1 MPWIGAI
8 PIPNLAGQFILA
20 GFSGHGMPVIYLA
33 AEAVARMVL
42 DELENGEDEEE
53 DEEDEEKEKEEEKEG
68 EGEEGEKE
76 RKKRK
81 KKTFEEMGLP
91 GVFEVTRERLE
102 REGNDIL
109 GR

>member
-1 MPWIGAI
+1 
-8 PIPNLAGQFILA
+8 
-20 GFSGHGMPVIYLA
+20 MPVIYLA

-42 DELENGEDEEE
+42 DEME
-53 DEEDEEKEKEEEKEG
+53 DEEDEEEEEDEKKGEG
-68 EGEEGEKE
+68 EGGKE
-76 RKKRK
+76 RKKKKKERK
-81 KKTFEEMGLP
+81 KFEEMGLP

>member
-1 MPWIGAI
+1 MPWIGR
-8 PIPNLAGQFILA
+8 IPNLRGQGQFILA

-33 AEAVARMVL
+33 AQAVARMVL
-42 DELENGEDEEE
+42 DEIEE
-53 DEEDEEKEKEEEKEG
+53 DEEDEVHDDEEEEKE
-68 EGEEGEKE
+68 
-76 RKKRK
+76 KRK
-81 KKTFEEMGLP
+81 KKKKEKKKFEEMGLP

>member
-8 PIPNLAGQFILA
+8 PNLRGQGQFILA

-42 DELENGEDEEE
+42 DEIEE
-53 DEEDEEKEKEEEKEG
+53 EEEKKG
-68 EGEEGEKE
+68 EGEEE
-76 RKKRK
+76 RRKK

>member
-8 PIPNLAGQFILA
+8 PNLRGQGQFILA

-33 AEAVARMVL
+33 AKAVARMVL
-42 DELENGEDEEE
+42 DELEN
-53 DEEDEEKEKEEEKEG
+53 EEDEEKKG
-68 EGEEGEKE
+68 EGEEERKKKKE
-76 RKKRK
+76 RKN
-81 KKTFEEMGLP
+81 FEEMGLP

>member
-8 PIPNLAGQFILA
+8 PNLRGQGQFILA

-42 DELENGEDEEE
+42 DELLEN
-53 DEEDEEKEKEEEKEG
+53 EEDEEKKKEG
-68 EGEEGEKE
+68 EGE
-76 RKKRK
+76 RKK

>member
-1 MPWIGAI
+1 
-8 PIPNLAGQFILA
+8 
-20 GFSGHGMPVIYLA
+20 MPVIYLA

-42 DELENGEDEEE
+42 DEIEDEDEEE
-53 DEEDEEKEKEEEKEG
+53 GEEEKKGEG
-68 EGEEGEKE
+68 EGGKE
-76 RKKRK
+76 RKKK
-81 KKTFEEMGLP
+81 KKKERKNFEEMGLP

>member
-8 PIPNLAGQFILA
+8 PIPNLRGQGQFILA

-42 DELENGEDEEE
+42 DELEEDEEEE
-53 DEEDEEKEKEEEKEG
+53 DEEEEE
-68 EGEEGEKE
+68 EGEEERRKKKE
-76 RKKRK
+76 RKN
-81 KKTFEEMGLP
+81 FEEMGLP

>member
-1 MPWIGAI
+1 MPWIGRI
-8 PIPNLAGQFILA
+8 PIPNLRGQGQFILA

-33 AEAVARMVL
+33 AEAVAGMVL
-42 DELENGEDEEE
+42 DELEDEEDEDEEE
-53 DEEDEEKEKEEEKEG
+53 EKKGEG
-68 EGEEGEKE
+68 EGGKE
-76 RKKRK
+76 RKKK
-81 KKTFEEMGLP
+81 KKERKNFEEMGLP

>member
-1 MPWIGAI
+1 MPWIGPI

-42 DELENGEDEEE
+42 DELQ
-53 DEEDEEKEKEEEKEG
+53 DEEDEEEGEEEKKGEG
-68 EGEEGEKE
+68 EGGKE
-76 RKKRK
+76 RKKK
-81 KKTFEEMGLP
+81 KKKERKNFEEMGLP

>member
-1 MPWIGAI
+1 MPWIGRI

-33 AEAVARMVL
+33 AKAVARMVL
-42 DELENGEDEEE
+42 DELENEDEDEDEEE
-53 DEEDEEKEKEEEKEG
+53 
-68 EGEEGEKE
+68 GEEGGKEKKKKKKKE
-76 RKKRK
+76 RKN
-81 KKTFEEMGLP
+81 FEEMGLP

>member
-1 MPWIGAI
+1 MPWIGR
-8 PIPNLAGQFILA
+8 IPNLRGQGQFILA

-33 AEAVARMVL
+33 AKAVAGMVL
-42 DELENGEDEEE
+42 DEIEE
-53 DEEDEEKEKEEEKEG
+53 DEDEEEKEG
-68 EGEEGEKE
+68 EEKKEGGKE
-76 RKKRK
+76 RKKKERK
-81 KKTFEEMGLP
+81 NFEEMGLP

>member
-1 MPWIGAI
+1 
-8 PIPNLAGQFILA
+8 
-20 GFSGHGMPVIYLA
+20 MPVIYLA
-33 AEAVARMVL
+33 AQAVARLVL
-42 DELENGEDEEE
+42 DELEDEEE
-53 DEEDEEKEKEEEKEG
+53 KEEEG

-76 RKKRK
+76 GEGEKERRKKRK
-81 KKTFEEMGLP
+81 KKFEEMGLP

>member
-1 MPWIGAI
+1 MPWIGRI
-8 PIPNLAGQFILA
+8 PIPNLRGQGQFILA

-33 AEAVARMVL
+33 AQAVARMVL
-42 DELENGEDEEE
+42 DELEEDEEE
-53 DEEDEEKEKEEEKEG
+53 EEEEDEEKEKE
-68 EGEEGEKE
+68 KE
-76 RKKRK
+76 RKERRK
-81 KKTFEEMGLP
+81 KKERKNFEEMGLP

>member
-1 MPWIGAI
+1 MPWIGTI

-42 DELENGEDEEE
+42 DEIENEEE
-53 DEEDEEKEKEEEKEG
+53 GEKKKEG
-68 EGEEGEKE
+68 EGER
-76 RKKRK
+76 RKK

>member
-1 MPWIGAI
+1 MPWIGPI
-8 PIPNLAGQFILA
+8 PIPNPRGQGQFILA

-33 AEAVARMVL
+33 AQAVARMVL
-42 DELENGEDEEE
+42 DEIEDEDE
-53 DEEDEEKEKEEEKEG
+53 DEEDEEEKKEG
-68 EGEEGEKE
+68 EGEEE

>member
-1 MPWIGAI
+1 MPWIGRI
-8 PIPNLAGQFILA
+8 PIPNLRGQGQFILA

-42 DELENGEDEEE
+42 DELENEEDEEE
-53 DEEDEEKEKEEEKEG
+53 EGEKKKEG
-68 EGEEGEKE
+68 EGEGQGEKE
-76 RKKRK
+76 RKKRKK

>member
-1 MPWIGAI
+1 
-8 PIPNLAGQFILA
+8 
-20 GFSGHGMPVIYLA
+20 MPVIYLA

-42 DELENGEDEEE
+42 DELLEDEDEEE
-53 DEEDEEKEKEEEKEG
+53 EEKEKGEGEKEEEKERKKK
-68 EGEEGEKE
+68 KE
-76 RKKRK
+76 RKN
-81 KKTFEEMGLP
+81 FEEMGLP

>member
-1 MPWIGAI
+1 MPWIGS
-8 PIPNLAGQFILA
+8 IPNLRGQGQFILA

-33 AEAVARMVL
+33 AKAVARMVL
-42 DELENGEDEEE
+42 DEIEEDEDD
-53 DEEDEEKEKEEEKEG
+53 DEEDEEEKKG
-68 EGEEGEKE
+68 EGEKE
-76 RKKRK
+76 RKKK
-81 KKTFEEMGLP
+81 KEKKNFEEMGLP

>member
-1 MPWIGAI
+1 MPWIGR
-8 PIPNLAGQFILA
+8 IPNLRGQGQFILA

-33 AEAVARMVL
+33 AQAVARLVL
-42 DELENGEDEEE
+42 DELEEDE
-53 DEEDEEKEKEEEKEG
+53 DD
-68 EGEEGEKE
+68 EGEEKKGGGEKE
-76 RKKRK
+76 RKKKKERK
-81 KKTFEEMGLP
+81 KFEEMGLP

>member
-1 MPWIGAI
+1 MPWIGPI

-42 DELENGEDEEE
+42 DELEDEDEEE
-53 DEEDEEKEKEEEKEG
+53 GEEEKKGEG
-68 EGEEGEKE
+68 EGGKERRKKKKKE
-76 RKKRK
+76 RKN
-81 KKTFEEMGLP
+81 FEEMGLP
-91 GVFEVTRERLE
+91 GVFEVTRERLD